1 MIRLTL
7 TLISL
12 LLLAACAGSADQRD
26 LASAPAF
33 ESQPLT
39 VEVDEYLAF
48 LDELALAIGEG
59 VPRDLNTREREQFRD
74 TDSRLRQLLEPVAR
88 VDQLSEENQTLVFN
102 LHQKLQGIV
111 VGDPDNYLICSQR
124 HTVGTHFKRTS
135 CIPAGDFR
143 REQERN
149 REALR
154 NRLGPGPMPVLTT
167 P

>member
-7 TLISL
+7 TLFSL
-12 LLLAACAGSADQRD
+12 FLLAACAGSGDQRSA
-26 LASAPAF
+26 ASAPDF

-39 VEVDEYLAF
+39 VEVDEYLVF
-48 LDELALAIGEG
+48 LDELALALGEG

-74 TDSRLRQLLEPVAR
+74 TDSRLRQLLEPVER